1 MTSVR
6 TQLAS
11 VSCACITTD
20 CWTSK
25 NLDSYIGVTCH
36 FIDKEFVLKSVLLE
50 CVSMPIAHT
59 SRNLSEE
66 ITKIINKFNLNN
78 KILAVVSDN
87 ATNIKNAILNELKLR
102 HFGCFAHTLNLIIQD
117 GLKSIDSLLEK
128 VKNIVSFFKRSTQGM
143 ERLLTAQRNAGNV
156 IQKKLIQSVP
166 TRWNST
172 YFMLDRICELQDA
185 VKTSIALINRNIPVL
200 TEQEW
205 NTRLKNIE
213 FSKTIALATL
223 LDPRYK
229 LLAFSDSV
237 AGETI
242 KKYAIELMTNII
254 SGSCTNTENMTHRV
268 SSEGLD
274 EKALETQEVLSV
286 WGEFDKIISN
296 KKPTGTPLS
305 EALIEINRFLNAS
318 HLHKDKNPLL
328 WWKQNQHLYPTLAKL
343 VQDKFCILAT
353 SVPCERL
360 FSKAGTIINERRTR
374 LSAKHVQKILFLN
387 VNGNL

>member
-1 MTSVR
+1 
-6 TQLAS
+6 
-11 VSCACITTD
+11 
-20 CWTSK
+20 
-25 NLDSYIGVTCH
+25 
-36 FIDKEFVLKSVLLE
+36 
-50 CVSMPIAHT
+50 
-59 SRNLSEE
+59 
-66 ITKIINKFNLNN
+66 
-78 KILAVVSDN
+78 
-87 ATNIKNAILNELKLR
+87 
-102 HFGCFAHTLNLIIQD
+102 
-117 GLKSIDSLLEK
+117 
-128 VKNIVSFFKRSTQGM
+128 
-143 ERLLTAQRNAGNV
+143 
-156 IQKKLIQSVP
+156 
-166 TRWNST
+166 
-172 YFMLDRICELQDA
+172 
-185 VKTSIALINRNIPVL
+185 
-200 TEQEW
+200 
-205 NTRLKNIE
+205 
-213 FSKTIALATL
+213 
-223 LDPRYK
+223 
-229 LLAFSDSV
+229 
-237 AGETI
+237 
-242 KKYAIELMTNII
+242 
-254 SGSCTNTENMTHRV
+254 MTHRV